1 MSNSFG
7 NKYLEMINHG
17 LQSNTAMG
25 NLKQKDK
32 GIMISDQ
39 ERKAS

>member
-1 MSNSFG
+1 MTNSFG

-25 NLKQKDK
+25 KIDKKD
-32 GIMISDQ
+32 IMISDQ